1 MESLS
6 AYIPLD
12 RLRAMAR
19 GEDLPDRTQGAAL
32 FADISGFTPL
42 TETLMKEL
50 GPRRGADEL
59 TIQLNA
65 VYGAQIAEVHRY
77 EGSVITFSGDAI
89 TCWFDGDPSTGSGQ
103 AALRATAC
111 ALAMQQVMG
120 RFAKITTPSG
130 KTVPLA
136 IKVAVVAGPARR
148 FLIGDPQI
156 QCIDVLAGATLDR
169 MAEAEK
175 CAARGEVVVG
185 AQVIAQLGDRVEI
198 GEWREDQRFAVVAGL
213 TGQVEVAVG
222 QDVSTLFPRLA

>member
-1 MESLS
+1 
-6 AYIPLD
+6 
-12 RLRAMAR
+12 MAR

-89 TCWFDGDPSTGSGQ
+89 TCWFDGDYGPI
-103 AALRATAC
+103 RATAC

-120 RFAKITTPSG
+120 RFAKVTTPSG

-136 IKVAVVAGPARR
+136 IKVAMAPCW
-148 FLIGDPQI
+148 PT
-156 QCIDVLAGATLDR
+156 CIR
-169 MAEAEK
+169 
-175 CAARGEVVVG
+175 
-185 AQVIAQLGDRVEI
+185 
-198 GEWREDQRFAVVAGL
+198 
-213 TGQVEVAVG
+213 
-222 QDVSTLFPRLA
+222 PRPTSA